1 VNHILTLRTVRELR
15 AALAPTRRAEL
26 PIGLVPTMGALH
38 EGHLSLIARARE
50 QCRVVVVSVFVN
62 PSQFEDRAD
71 LERYPRREARDAAL
85 AAQAGADMVFAPSV
99 EEVYPPGFATQV
111 QVLGL
116 TDRLEGA
123 TRGPEH
129 LRGVTTVVAKLFGM
143 ALPDVAYFGQ
153 KDAQQVVVLK
163 RLVSDL
169 NLPVRLEVCPT
180 VREADG
186 LALSS
191 RNVLLDPASRV
202 RARALYRALGA
213 AADRATAGERSA
225 EALLDAAR
233 AAMNAFDVVPD
244 YLALVD
250 PTTLEPVSQ
259 LRQPALLAVAA
270 HVGGVRLIDNLTLQ
284 PSHDAAPSSSP
295 PSTTDDIES
304 ERTTV
309 CSA

>member
-1 VNHILTLRTVRELR
+1 MPTIRTVRELR
-15 AALAPTRRAEL
+15 AAMEPTRRASL

-38 EGHLSLIARARE
+38 EGHLSLIRRARE
-50 QCRVVVVSVFVN
+50 ECETVVVSVFVN

-71 LERYPRREARDAAL
+71 LERYPRREAHDAAL
-85 AAQAGADMVFAPSV
+85 AAEAGADFVFAPSI
-99 EEVYPPGFATQV
+99 EEVYPQGFATQV

-123 TRGPEH
+123 VRGPEH
-129 LRGVTTVVAKLFGM
+129 FRGVTTVVAKLLGM
-143 ALPDVAYFGQ
+143 SLPNVAYFGQ
-153 KDAQQVVVLK
+153 KDAQQVVVLR
-163 RLVSDL
+163 RLVADL
-169 NLPVRLEVCPT
+169 NLPVRVEVCPT

-191 RNVLLDPASRV
+191 RNLLLDPASRV
-202 RARALYRALGA
+202 RARALYRALCA
-213 AADRATAGERSA
+213 AVERATAGERSA

-233 AAMNAFDVVPD
+233 AALDASDVVPD

-250 PTTLEPVSQ
+250 PETLEPVSQ
-259 LRQPALLAVAA
+259 LRRPALLALAA
-270 HVGGVRLIDNLTLQ
+270 HVGGVRLIDNLTLE

-295 PSTTDDIES
+295 SSIAGERQS
-304 ERTTV
+304 ERTPV